1 VNYLAHI
8 HLAGPDPEA
17 QIGALL
23 GDFVKPAGA
32 DTFPP
37 VMQREIRLHRAIDA
51 FTDSH
56 PVVLAAKGLFRK
68 ETRRYSGIVLDVY
81 YDHVLARE
89 WSAWSDEPLMR
100 FTHRFYAALSAV
112 RGTLPERLERL
123 TPYLVAEDWLGSYA
137 RFDGVDRA
145 IRRLSTRLSRGAEGM
160 VGGLQD
166 LRAHDAE
173 FAAGFAVFYPALM
186 AHVRSE
192 RELLVASTDR

>member
-1 VNYLAHI
+1 MNYLAHI

-17 QIGALL
+17 QVGALL

-32 DTFPP
+32 EAFPP

-81 YDHVLARE
+81 YDHVLARD
-89 WSAWSDEPLMR
+89 WSTWSDEPLLR

-123 TPYLVAEDWLGSYA
+123 TPYMVAEDWLGSYA

-160 VGGLQD
+160 VAGLQD
-166 LRAHDAE
+166 LRAHDAA
-173 FAAGFAVFYPALM
+173 FAAGFAEFYPALM
-186 AHVRSE
+186 AYVRSE
-192 RELLVASTDR
+192 RELLVSADP